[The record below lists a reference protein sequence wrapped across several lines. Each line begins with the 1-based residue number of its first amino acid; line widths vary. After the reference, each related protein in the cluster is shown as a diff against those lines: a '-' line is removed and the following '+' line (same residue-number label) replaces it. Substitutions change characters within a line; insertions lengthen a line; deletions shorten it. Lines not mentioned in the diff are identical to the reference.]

1 MAGLPNS
8 SKALQQWQHL
18 FEEKG
23 VSRTEQARQHLQQM
37 LRLGLP
43 TRKHEDWKYT
53 PLEGLTHSQF
63 IQQCATISAA
73 QRDALALQIDAV
85 RLVFVDGRFMP
96 ELSDSTQNSG
106 FDVSVR
112 DERQTLAAPVHPEV
126 FLHLTESLA
135 QCVTYIQVRRNQRPT
150 RPLLLMHITQGV
162 DSDELNTAHYRH
174 HLALAEGAEATVIE
188 HYVSLTAAKHF
199 TGARLTMNVAD
210 NAQLRHIKLAFEN
223 ASSYHFAHNDLL
235 LATDASAFS
244 HSFLLGAAVLR
255 HHSSSQ
261 LNGENATLRL
271 NSLAM
276 PVKNEVCDTRTWLE
290 HNKGY
295 CNSRQ
300 LHKTIVSDKGRAVFN
315 GLINVAQHAIKTDGQ
330 MTNNNLLLGKL
341 AEVDTKPQLEIYA
354 DDVKCSHGATIG
366 RIDDEQMFYLQSRGI
381 RQQEARHMILYAF
394 AAELTEAIHDSA
406 LKQQVLARIGQRLPG
421 AGMTFPVEKV
431 RADFPILQ
439 REVNGL
445 PLAYL
450 DSAASAQKPNQVI
463 DAESAFYRHGYA
475 AVHRG
480 IHTLSAQAT
489 ESMENVRKQASRF
502 INARSAE
509 ELVFVRGTTEGI
521 NLVANSWGTENI
533 RAGDNIIIS
542 EMEHHANIVPWQMLC
557 ERKGAELRVIPL
569 HPDGTL
575 RLETLAALF
584 DDRTRLLAITHVSNV
599 LGTENP
605 LPDMIALARQ
615 HGAKVLVDGA
625 QAVMHHA
632 VDVQALDCD
641 FYVFSG
647 HKLYGPTGIGI
658 LYVKEAL
665 LQEMPPW
672 EGGGSM
678 ISTVSLT
685 QGTTWAKA
693 PWRFEAGTP
702 NTGGI
707 IGLGAAID
715 YVTSLGLDKIGDYEQ
730 MLMRYALEQLAQVPD
745 ITLYGPAQR
754 LGVITFNLGKHHA
767 YDVGSFLDNYGI
779 AVRTGHH
786 CAMPLMAWYG
796 VPAMCR
802 ASLAM
807 YNTHEE
813 VDRLVAGLTRIH
825 RLLG

>member
-1 MAGLPNS
+1 
-8 SKALQQWQHL
+8 
-18 FEEKG
+18 
-23 VSRTEQARQHLQQM
+23 
-37 LRLGLP
+37 
-43 TRKHEDWKYT
+43 
-53 PLEGLTHSQF
+53 
-63 IQQCATISAA
+63 
-73 QRDALALQIDAV
+73 
-85 RLVFVDGRFMP
+85 
-96 ELSDSTQNSG
+96 
-106 FDVSVR
+106 
-112 DERQTLAAPVHPEV
+112 
-126 FLHLTESLA
+126 
-135 QCVTYIQVRRNQRPT
+135 
-150 RPLLLMHITQGV
+150 
-162 DSDELNTAHYRH
+162 
-174 HLALAEGAEATVIE
+174 
-188 HYVSLTAAKHF
+188 
-199 TGARLTMNVAD
+199 
-210 NAQLRHIKLAFEN
+210 
-223 ASSYHFAHNDLL
+223 
-235 LATDASAFS
+235 
-244 HSFLLGAAVLR
+244 
-255 HHSSSQ
+255 
-261 LNGENATLRL
+261 
-271 NSLAM
+271 
-276 PVKNEVCDTRTWLE
+276 
-290 HNKGY
+290 
-295 CNSRQ
+295 
-300 LHKTIVSDKGRAVFN
+300 
-315 GLINVAQHAIKTDGQ
+315 
-330 MTNNNLLLGKL
+330 
-341 AEVDTKPQLEIYA
+341 
-354 DDVKCSHGATIG
+354 
-366 RIDDEQMFYLQSRGI
+366 
-381 RQQEARHMILYAF
+381 
-394 AAELTEAIHDSA
+394 
-406 LKQQVLARIGQRLPG
+406 
-421 AGMTFPVEKV
+421 MTFPVEKV

-557 ERKGAELRVIPL
+557 ERKGAELHVIPL

-754 LGVITFNLGKHHA
+754 LGVIAFNLGKYHA

>member
-1 MAGLPNS
+1 
-8 SKALQQWQHL
+8 
-18 FEEKG
+18 
-23 VSRTEQARQHLQQM
+23 
-37 LRLGLP
+37 
-43 TRKHEDWKYT
+43 
-53 PLEGLTHSQF
+53 
-63 IQQCATISAA
+63 
-73 QRDALALQIDAV
+73 
-85 RLVFVDGRFMP
+85 
-96 ELSDSTQNSG
+96 
-106 FDVSVR
+106 
-112 DERQTLAAPVHPEV
+112 
-126 FLHLTESLA
+126 
-135 QCVTYIQVRRNQRPT
+135 
-150 RPLLLMHITQGV
+150 
-162 DSDELNTAHYRH
+162 
-174 HLALAEGAEATVIE
+174 
-188 HYVSLTAAKHF
+188 
-199 TGARLTMNVAD
+199 
-210 NAQLRHIKLAFEN
+210 
-223 ASSYHFAHNDLL
+223 
-235 LATDASAFS
+235 
-244 HSFLLGAAVLR
+244 
-255 HHSSSQ
+255 
-261 LNGENATLRL
+261 
-271 NSLAM
+271 
-276 PVKNEVCDTRTWLE
+276 
-290 HNKGY
+290 
-295 CNSRQ
+295 
-300 LHKTIVSDKGRAVFN
+300 
-315 GLINVAQHAIKTDGQ
+315 
-330 MTNNNLLLGKL
+330 
-341 AEVDTKPQLEIYA
+341 
-354 DDVKCSHGATIG
+354 
-366 RIDDEQMFYLQSRGI
+366 
-381 RQQEARHMILYAF
+381 
-394 AAELTEAIHDSA
+394 
-406 LKQQVLARIGQRLPG
+406 
-421 AGMTFPVEKV
+421 MTFPVEKV

-463 DAESAFYRHGYA
+463 DTESAFYRHGYA

-569 HPDGTL
+569 YPDGTL

-754 LGVITFNLGKHHA
+754 LGVIAFNLGKHHA

-807 YNTHEE
+807 YNIHEE

>member
-1 MAGLPNS
+1 
-8 SKALQQWQHL
+8 
-18 FEEKG
+18 
-23 VSRTEQARQHLQQM
+23 
-37 LRLGLP
+37 
-43 TRKHEDWKYT
+43 
-53 PLEGLTHSQF
+53 
-63 IQQCATISAA
+63 
-73 QRDALALQIDAV
+73 
-85 RLVFVDGRFMP
+85 
-96 ELSDSTQNSG
+96 
-106 FDVSVR
+106 
-112 DERQTLAAPVHPEV
+112 
-126 FLHLTESLA
+126 
-135 QCVTYIQVRRNQRPT
+135 
-150 RPLLLMHITQGV
+150 
-162 DSDELNTAHYRH
+162 
-174 HLALAEGAEATVIE
+174 
-188 HYVSLTAAKHF
+188 
-199 TGARLTMNVAD
+199 
-210 NAQLRHIKLAFEN
+210 
-223 ASSYHFAHNDLL
+223 
-235 LATDASAFS
+235 
-244 HSFLLGAAVLR
+244 
-255 HHSSSQ
+255 
-261 LNGENATLRL
+261 
-271 NSLAM
+271 
-276 PVKNEVCDTRTWLE
+276 
-290 HNKGY
+290 
-295 CNSRQ
+295 
-300 LHKTIVSDKGRAVFN
+300 
-315 GLINVAQHAIKTDGQ
+315 
-330 MTNNNLLLGKL
+330 
-341 AEVDTKPQLEIYA
+341 
-354 DDVKCSHGATIG
+354 
-366 RIDDEQMFYLQSRGI
+366 
-381 RQQEARHMILYAF
+381 
-394 AAELTEAIHDSA
+394 
-406 LKQQVLARIGQRLPG
+406 
-421 AGMTFPVEKV
+421 MTFPVEKV

-533 RAGDNIIIS
+533 RAGENIIIS

-569 HPDGTL
+569 HPDGSL
-575 RLETLAALF
+575 RLEILATLF

-658 LYVKEAL
+658 LYVKAAL

-678 ISTVSLT
+678 IATVSLT

-754 LGVITFNLGKHHA
+754 LGVIAFNLGKHHA
-767 YDVGSFLDNYGI
+767 YDVGSFLDHYGI

>member
-1 MAGLPNS
+1 
-8 SKALQQWQHL
+8 
-18 FEEKG
+18 
-23 VSRTEQARQHLQQM
+23 
-37 LRLGLP
+37 
-43 TRKHEDWKYT
+43 
-53 PLEGLTHSQF
+53 
-63 IQQCATISAA
+63 
-73 QRDALALQIDAV
+73 
-85 RLVFVDGRFMP
+85 
-96 ELSDSTQNSG
+96 
-106 FDVSVR
+106 
-112 DERQTLAAPVHPEV
+112 
-126 FLHLTESLA
+126 
-135 QCVTYIQVRRNQRPT
+135 
-150 RPLLLMHITQGV
+150 
-162 DSDELNTAHYRH
+162 
-174 HLALAEGAEATVIE
+174 
-188 HYVSLTAAKHF
+188 
-199 TGARLTMNVAD
+199 
-210 NAQLRHIKLAFEN
+210 
-223 ASSYHFAHNDLL
+223 
-235 LATDASAFS
+235 
-244 HSFLLGAAVLR
+244 
-255 HHSSSQ
+255 
-261 LNGENATLRL
+261 
-271 NSLAM
+271 
-276 PVKNEVCDTRTWLE
+276 
-290 HNKGY
+290 
-295 CNSRQ
+295 
-300 LHKTIVSDKGRAVFN
+300 
-315 GLINVAQHAIKTDGQ
+315 
-330 MTNNNLLLGKL
+330 
-341 AEVDTKPQLEIYA
+341 
-354 DDVKCSHGATIG
+354 
-366 RIDDEQMFYLQSRGI
+366 
-381 RQQEARHMILYAF
+381 
-394 AAELTEAIHDSA
+394 
-406 LKQQVLARIGQRLPG
+406 
-421 AGMTFPVEKV
+421 MTFPVEKV

-509 ELVFVRGTTEGI
+509 ELVFVRGTTEGN

-754 LGVITFNLGKHHA
+754 LGVIAFNLGKHHA

>member
-1 MAGLPNS
+1 
-8 SKALQQWQHL
+8 
-18 FEEKG
+18 
-23 VSRTEQARQHLQQM
+23 
-37 LRLGLP
+37 
-43 TRKHEDWKYT
+43 
-53 PLEGLTHSQF
+53 
-63 IQQCATISAA
+63 
-73 QRDALALQIDAV
+73 
-85 RLVFVDGRFMP
+85 
-96 ELSDSTQNSG
+96 
-106 FDVSVR
+106 
-112 DERQTLAAPVHPEV
+112 
-126 FLHLTESLA
+126 
-135 QCVTYIQVRRNQRPT
+135 
-150 RPLLLMHITQGV
+150 
-162 DSDELNTAHYRH
+162 
-174 HLALAEGAEATVIE
+174 
-188 HYVSLTAAKHF
+188 
-199 TGARLTMNVAD
+199 
-210 NAQLRHIKLAFEN
+210 
-223 ASSYHFAHNDLL
+223 
-235 LATDASAFS
+235 
-244 HSFLLGAAVLR
+244 
-255 HHSSSQ
+255 
-261 LNGENATLRL
+261 
-271 NSLAM
+271 
-276 PVKNEVCDTRTWLE
+276 
-290 HNKGY
+290 
-295 CNSRQ
+295 
-300 LHKTIVSDKGRAVFN
+300 
-315 GLINVAQHAIKTDGQ
+315 
-330 MTNNNLLLGKL
+330 
-341 AEVDTKPQLEIYA
+341 
-354 DDVKCSHGATIG
+354 
-366 RIDDEQMFYLQSRGI
+366 
-381 RQQEARHMILYAF
+381 
-394 AAELTEAIHDSA
+394 
-406 LKQQVLARIGQRLPG
+406 
-421 AGMTFPVEKV
+421 MTFPVEKV

-754 LGVITFNLGKHHA
+754 LGVIAFNLGNHHA
-767 YDVGSFLDNYGI
+767 YDVGSFLDNYGT

>member
-1 MAGLPNS
+1 
-8 SKALQQWQHL
+8 
-18 FEEKG
+18 
-23 VSRTEQARQHLQQM
+23 
-37 LRLGLP
+37 
-43 TRKHEDWKYT
+43 
-53 PLEGLTHSQF
+53 
-63 IQQCATISAA
+63 
-73 QRDALALQIDAV
+73 
-85 RLVFVDGRFMP
+85 
-96 ELSDSTQNSG
+96 
-106 FDVSVR
+106 
-112 DERQTLAAPVHPEV
+112 
-126 FLHLTESLA
+126 
-135 QCVTYIQVRRNQRPT
+135 
-150 RPLLLMHITQGV
+150 
-162 DSDELNTAHYRH
+162 
-174 HLALAEGAEATVIE
+174 
-188 HYVSLTAAKHF
+188 
-199 TGARLTMNVAD
+199 
-210 NAQLRHIKLAFEN
+210 
-223 ASSYHFAHNDLL
+223 
-235 LATDASAFS
+235 
-244 HSFLLGAAVLR
+244 
-255 HHSSSQ
+255 
-261 LNGENATLRL
+261 
-271 NSLAM
+271 
-276 PVKNEVCDTRTWLE
+276 
-290 HNKGY
+290 
-295 CNSRQ
+295 
-300 LHKTIVSDKGRAVFN
+300 
-315 GLINVAQHAIKTDGQ
+315 
-330 MTNNNLLLGKL
+330 
-341 AEVDTKPQLEIYA
+341 
-354 DDVKCSHGATIG
+354 
-366 RIDDEQMFYLQSRGI
+366 
-381 RQQEARHMILYAF
+381 
-394 AAELTEAIHDSA
+394 
-406 LKQQVLARIGQRLPG
+406 
-421 AGMTFPVEKV
+421 MTFPVEKV
-431 RADFPILQ
+431 RADFSILQ

-533 RAGDNIIIS
+533 RAGENIIIS

-575 RLETLAALF
+575 RLEILATLF

-658 LYVKEAL
+658 LYVKAAL

-678 ISTVSLT
+678 IATVSLT

-754 LGVITFNLGKHHA
+754 LGVIAFNLGKHHA
-767 YDVGSFLDNYGI
+767 YDVGSFLDHYGI

>member
-1 MAGLPNS
+1 
-8 SKALQQWQHL
+8 
-18 FEEKG
+18 
-23 VSRTEQARQHLQQM
+23 
-37 LRLGLP
+37 
-43 TRKHEDWKYT
+43 
-53 PLEGLTHSQF
+53 
-63 IQQCATISAA
+63 
-73 QRDALALQIDAV
+73 
-85 RLVFVDGRFMP
+85 
-96 ELSDSTQNSG
+96 
-106 FDVSVR
+106 
-112 DERQTLAAPVHPEV
+112 
-126 FLHLTESLA
+126 
-135 QCVTYIQVRRNQRPT
+135 
-150 RPLLLMHITQGV
+150 
-162 DSDELNTAHYRH
+162 
-174 HLALAEGAEATVIE
+174 
-188 HYVSLTAAKHF
+188 
-199 TGARLTMNVAD
+199 
-210 NAQLRHIKLAFEN
+210 
-223 ASSYHFAHNDLL
+223 
-235 LATDASAFS
+235 
-244 HSFLLGAAVLR
+244 
-255 HHSSSQ
+255 
-261 LNGENATLRL
+261 
-271 NSLAM
+271 
-276 PVKNEVCDTRTWLE
+276 
-290 HNKGY
+290 
-295 CNSRQ
+295 
-300 LHKTIVSDKGRAVFN
+300 
-315 GLINVAQHAIKTDGQ
+315 
-330 MTNNNLLLGKL
+330 
-341 AEVDTKPQLEIYA
+341 
-354 DDVKCSHGATIG
+354 
-366 RIDDEQMFYLQSRGI
+366 
-381 RQQEARHMILYAF
+381 
-394 AAELTEAIHDSA
+394 
-406 LKQQVLARIGQRLPG
+406 
-421 AGMTFPVEKV
+421 MTFPVEKV

-599 LGTENP
+599 LGTENS

-754 LGVITFNLGKHHA
+754 LGVIAFNLGKHHA